1 MKKLL
6 ADKIKL
12 ENQEVIIIRG
22 CTVNENEGQIKQEVS
37 NLLKNR
43 LGVNVE
49 IVNAWVRGKVVM
61 AKLKSYEDKEKV
73 MRNKNKLAGSRIFIE
88 NFRSFDERKRQEEIS
103 AWVKDKKEKGWEMK
117 IGFGRILYKNVW
129 VKWEDREKL
138 EKRMVDEEKKKKA
151 ESGESASHERDDNV
165 TEKNLA

>member
-151 ESGESASHERDDNV
+151 ESGEAASHERDDNV